1 MSTHVHSSII
11 QSSPKVDT
19 PQCPSMDQWIN
30 KVWYIHTMEYYSAV
44 KREEPMT
51 YVKTW
56 MDLED
61 IMLIET
67 SQSQKRKFF
76 MILLV

>member
-1 MSTHVHSSII
+1 MFIAALFKVAKSRHLSVH
-11 QSSPKVDT
+11 
-19 PQCPSMDQWIN
+19 QWIN
-30 KVWYIHTMEYYSAV
+30 GQSVAYTDNGILFSCKKEKT
-44 KREEPMT
+44 MT

-67 SQSQKRKFF
+67 SQSQKAQ
-76 MILLV
+76 ILYGSTCMKYLE

>member
-1 MSTHVHSSII
+1 
-11 QSSPKVDT
+11 
-19 PQCPSMDQWIN
+19 MDQWIN
-30 KVWYIHTMEYYSAV
+30 KVWHTHTMEYYSAT
-44 KREEPMT
+44 KREKTMT

-67 SQSQKRKFF
+67 SQS
-76 MILLV
+76 